1 VNINLN
7 DIAMRILLVEDD
19 PKLAGFIQKGF
30 QSENLSIEIA
40 YDGFIGQRLLEQNAF
55 DAVIIDVNVPGI
67 NGFNLC
73 KFIKDNW
80 SQTPV
85 MMLTALGTLQDKILG
100 FNAGADDYLSKPFEF
115 EELLLRIKALARRN
129 LSANNQT
136 KVLKILDLELNIDSQ
151 RVSRAEKLI
160 DLTKREYEL
169 LEYLMLNR
177 GKIVSRIDILEKV
190 WNLNF
195 DTNTNVIDVYINYL
209 RRKIDKDF
217 DQKLLHTI
225 IGRGYSLHEL

>member
-1 VNINLN
+1 
-7 DIAMRILLVEDD
+7 MRILLVEDD

-40 YDGFIGQRLLEQNAF
+40 YDGFIGQRLLEQNTF
-55 DAVIIDVNVPGI
+55 DAVILDVNVPGI

-80 SQTPV
+80 PQTPV

-100 FNAGADDYLSKPFEF
+100 FNAGADDYLAKPFEF

-129 LSANNQT
+129 LSANNRT

>member
-1 VNINLN
+1 
-7 DIAMRILLVEDD
+7 MHTVEDD

-40 YDGFIGQRLLEQNAF
+40 YDGFIGQRLLEQNTF
-55 DAVIIDVNVPGI
+55 DAVILDVNVPGI

-80 SQTPV
+80 PQTPV

-100 FNAGADDYLSKPFEF
+100 FNAGADDYLAKPFEF

-129 LSANNQT
+129 LSANNRT

>member
-1 VNINLN
+1 
-7 DIAMRILLVEDD
+7 MRILLVEDD

-55 DAVIIDVNVPGI
+55 DAVILDVNVPGI

-100 FNAGADDYLSKPFEF
+100 FNAGADDYLAKPFEF

-129 LSANNQT
+129 LSANNRT